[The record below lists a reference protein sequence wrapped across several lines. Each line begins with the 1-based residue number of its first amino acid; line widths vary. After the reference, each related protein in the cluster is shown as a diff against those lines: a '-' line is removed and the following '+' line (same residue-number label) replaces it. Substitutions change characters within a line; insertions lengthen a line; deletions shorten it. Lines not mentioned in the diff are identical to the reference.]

1 MRTINGRFEIVSLL
15 NENSNFIVYEI
26 TDRLAPRKEKI
37 LKITVS
43 EERFQT
49 DLLRKEFLA
58 GLMNR
63 HPLLRPLESFHTL
76 RTIDGRFTD
85 SSRCFY
91 VAEKYPELYR
101 ARKDKAGVLVNAL
114 YTFLGFLHRNRAY
127 HGDLRES
134 NILADSQG
142 LPLFFDMSP
151 LYVNS
156 ELGQKNDRNAVVE
169 IMRSL
174 GFPFHSEDEE
184 RLFSLPGFHSLISDD
199 YVKAVTLEH
208 IRTTPFPAE
217 RFLQNRHQDGALL
230 SHQVNVIYDY
240 RDSHNARIWYDGIMS
255 LIQTEGYE
263 LYRAEGEG
271 TLSQRLT
278 ALFHEGEGSE
288 ELLGSLEDAAGY
300 GPLAI
305 GLGAADRM
313 SGDDLRLLQRLS
325 RHFDHN
331 RVCFFAWQREPAD
344 EFESLSLPLLT
355 EEETIRTLEYYL
367 PFLDRSEETANRLW
381 SQSEGEPSLLCGLIR
396 HMAARDCLDFRNAA
410 VFLKERKD
418 CFDFSLS
425 VREIPVSIR
434 KAAQEV
440 VALIRAMG
448 GKAPISFYHFL
459 SQEEKEALAYL
470 LDEKAV
476 YRDRLFFIL
485 RINRIPATLLK
496 NRGEMPESRTFV
508 RELEKL
514 AFQEKEFLESYVFY
528 SLTVG
533 LGHDA
538 YVKVMDFYNGLT
550 ERERSLDRPLFF
562 RLFRMFDKNS
572 SALEEGKCF
581 DLYFHL
587 LKLDYNHLYENTLLL
602 EKLEKNASTEKE
614 RHIVKAMRLTLD
626 DKTTLDDVKEM
637 LSLLKENKIEAET
650 WPLILRHVLLK
661 LKFLGFYEEMEKLME
676 EYRPLIDS
684 LDDENRVMIMNEM
697 FSCYM
702 DKMNLEKMQ
711 EAAQA
716 MLETVEKKKES
727 TGLDAH
733 FSSHNNLAIVLR
745 RQGRLSEALDH
756 YNKALEIARLLENY
770 RYEAIV
776 ATNIGVI
783 HYYSGDYEACTA
795 SWTSAVKA
803 AEQARIYFSMV
814 TNSINLSLVFK
825 LLHQYKQA
833 LATFKKIE
841 LYLAE
846 APTVRENSKLHLL
859 YADML
864 MELGDFQKAD
874 IHLTEA
880 AHFYEER
887 DALKVSYEY
896 FNVKASLLFQ
906 KDGKEAMDDFIDD
919 LFSRFSSEEDRSYYS
934 LILLTAALQSLC
946 SGNMRDAA
954 DYVNRISSAS
964 LETLE
969 PGDRQVLDVIRF
981 LTGESEEFAKEVL
994 GEFTGYS
1001 RSMFIL
1007 HALIMK
1013 EDGKSPLHLEYCAQL
1028 LSIMNRWLNHI
1039 PYEYRESFMM
1049 NNLEWRFHHDLL
1061 QGLGYEIEG
1070 FSLDDF
1076 RRNHS
1081 STAQRYMRREKSRA
1095 LKNYRLSPM
1104 GEGEA
1109 LYRSILK
1116 DLLRITG
1123 MTRAAYFE
1131 YDMYEGW
1138 QQKVLLDLGTGYHP
1152 PLPVNKE
1159 AISDVLFESSHR
1171 EIAFRQES
1179 GTRGP
1184 SVSAVMVIPVL
1195 DIEKLGHNKFRGD
1208 EKRQS
1213 SFHYFALRGCL
1224 YLDSDRMLLVPDGS
1238 VTEGLG
1244 PLRDYINAAG
1254 YYDYL
1259 KQTALMDKL
1268 TGLYKREHWLN
1279 LTKNLMDY
1287 ALNNDQQVI
1296 IAILDIDHF
1305 KNINDRYGHA
1315 RGDAVL
1321 KDVSARIKE
1330 TVRATDIVG
1339 RYGGE
1344 EIVLAM
1350 MVPPKSSS
1358 SGIIDRV
1365 RADIQNSALNKKF
1378 NLTVSIGYALYPR
1391 DAELLDTL
1399 LGQADEALYYAKSSG
1414 RNVTIAFETM
1424 PEHMAGEK
1432 DKSKKAIDDPVREKE
1447 KLDALLALQEKIDPL
1462 KPVAVIISD
1471 IYDILVSLFQA
1482 TRLAIVLGGNGHF
1495 HVYEKKASAQG
1506 VETRETD
1513 SDSGIAGSKVNTY
1526 VIHEHY
1532 SVSVYLEIESD
1543 RYSIQKDTRF
1553 FTMLGN
1559 MISEKVFLASF
1570 HTVQKE

>member
-1 MRTINGRFEIVSLL
+1 MRVVNGRFEIIKLL
-15 NENSNFIVYEI
+15 NENSNFLVYEV
-26 TDRLAPRKEKI
+26 TDRLAPREEKI
-37 LKITVS
+37 LKITAS

-63 HPLLRPLESFHTL
+63 HPLLRPLDSFHTV
-76 RTIDGRFTD
+76 RSIDGRFTD
-85 SSRCFY
+85 SSRCFF
-91 VAEKYPELYR
+91 VADKYPELYR
-101 ARKDKAGVLVNAL
+101 GDSKKAGALINAL
-114 YTFLGFLHRNRAY
+114 YIFLGFLHRNKAY
-127 HGDLRES
+127 HGDIRES
-134 NILADSQG
+134 NILADRQG

-151 LYVNS
+151 LYVNTD
-156 ELGQKNDRNAVVE
+156 LGRKNDMKAVGE
-169 IMRSL
+169 ILSSL
-174 GFPFHSEDEE
+174 GFPFNRDDEE
-184 RLFSLPGFHSLISDD
+184 RLFSLPGFLSLISDD
-199 YVKAVTLEH
+199 HLKAVTLEH

-217 RFLQNRHQDGALL
+217 RLLKRRSWEGTSL
-230 SHQVNVIYDY
+230 SHPVTVIYDY
-240 RDSHNARIWYDGIMS
+240 RDPENARIWYSGLLS

-271 TLSQRLT
+271 PLSSRLK
-278 ALFHEGEGSE
+278 ALFEYGDGDD
-288 ELLGSLEDAAGY
+288 ELMRSLEDAAGY

-313 SGDDLRLLQRLS
+313 DRDDLRLLKRVS
-325 RHFDHN
+325 RHFENNHV
-331 RVCFFAWQREPAD
+331 RFFAWQREPAD
-344 EFESLSLPLLT
+344 GFENISFPLLS
-355 EEETIRTLEYYL
+355 EEEAVQVLGYYL
-367 PFLDRSEETANRLW
+367 PFLEKSEEAAKMLW
-381 SQSEGEPSLLCGLIR
+381 RQSEGEPALLRGLIR
-396 HMAARDCLDFRNAA
+396 HLAAGECLDVKNAA
-410 VFLKERKD
+410 VFLEERED

-425 VREIPVSIR
+425 LREIPASIR
-434 KAAQEV
+434 KAADEV
-440 VALIRAMG
+440 VVLIRSMG
-448 GKAPISFYHFL
+448 GKAPASIYHLL
-459 SQEEKEALAYL
+459 SSEEKEALDYL
-470 LDEKAV
+470 TAEKAV

-485 RINRIPATLLK
+485 RINRIPGTLLRK
-496 NRGEMPESRTFV
+496 RGEKGKGRNFYH
-508 RELEKL
+508 ELEKL
-514 AFQEKEFLESYVFY
+514 AFKEKDFLESYVFY
-528 SLTVG
+528 ALNIG
-533 LGHDA
+533 LGYEA
-538 YVKVMDFYNGLT
+538 YVKVMDFYNHLS
-550 ERERSLDRPLFF
+550 ERERSLNRPLFF
-562 RLFRMFDKNS
+562 RLFRTFEKNRN
-572 SALEEGKCF
+572 LLKEGNCF

-602 EKLEKNASTEKE
+602 ERLEKNASTQEE
-614 RHIVKAMRLTLD
+614 HRIVKALRLTLD
-626 DKTTLDDVKEM
+626 DKTTLDDVNEMIPLLEKGKTKE
-637 LSLLKENKIEAET
+637 EI

-661 LKFLGFYEEMEKLME
+661 LKFLGLYEKMEKLME
-676 EYRPLIDS
+676 DYRQVIHA
-684 LDDENRVMIMNEM
+684 LDDENRVMVMNEM

-702 DKMNLEKMQ
+702 DKMDLEKMH
-711 EAAQA
+711 ETAQA
-716 MLETVEKKKES
+716 MLEIVEKKRER

-745 RQGRLSEALDH
+745 RQGRLQEALSH
-756 YNKALEIARLLENY
+756 YNKALEIARILENY

-783 HYYSGDYEACTA
+783 HYYSGDFEACTA
-795 SWTSAVKA
+795 SWTNAVKA

-825 LLHQYKQA
+825 LLHQYEQA
-833 LATFKKIE
+833 MATFKKIE

-864 MELGDFQKAD
+864 MELGDFREAES
-874 IHLTEA
+874 HLREA

-887 DALKVSYEY
+887 NALKVSYEY
-896 FNVKASLLFQ
+896 FDVKASLLYQ
-906 KDGKEAMDDFIDD
+906 MEGKESMDLYIED
-919 LFSRFSSEEDRSYYS
+919 LFTRFSSEEDQSFYGF
-934 LILLTAALQSLC
+934 ILLTAALQSLC
-946 SGNMRDAA
+946 SGNLRDAE
-954 DYVNRISSAS
+954 DYVKRISAGS
-964 LETLE
+964 LDRLE
-969 PGDRQVLDVIRF
+969 SGDRQVMNVIRF
-981 LTGESEEFAKEVL
+981 LSGESEEFHEQAM

-1001 RSMFIL
+1001 RSMFVL
-1007 HALIMK
+1007 HALIQKESMK
-1013 EDGKSPLHLEYCAQL
+1013 TPLHLEYCAQL
-1028 LSIMNRWLNHI
+1028 LSIMNRWLSHI
-1039 PYEYRESFMM
+1039 PYEYKESFKMK
-1049 NNLEWRFHHDLL
+1049 NLEWRFHYELL
-1061 QGLGYEIEG
+1061 SGLGYEIEG
-1070 FSLDDF
+1070 FKLDDF
-1076 RRNHS
+1076 RRRHK
-1081 STAQRYMRREKSRA
+1081 STAQRYMREEKRRA

-1104 GEGEA
+1104 GEGET
-1109 LYRSILK
+1109 LFRSILN

-1123 MTRAAYFE
+1123 LTRAAYFE

-1138 QQKVLLDLGTGYHP
+1138 QQKVLLDRGTGYHP
-1152 PLPVNKE
+1152 PLPVYKE
-1159 AISDVLFESSHR
+1159 AINEVLFEGSHR
-1171 EIAFRQES
+1171 EITFRREAEK
-1179 GTRGP
+1179 RGP

-1208 EKRQS
+1208 DKRQS

-1224 YLDSDRMLLVPDGS
+1224 YLDSDRMLLVPDES

-1244 PLRDYINAAG
+1244 PLRDFINAAG

-1321 KDVSARIKE
+1321 KEVSAMIKE
-1330 TVRATDIVG
+1330 TVRAADIVG

-1358 SGIIDRV
+1358 SGIIDRI
-1365 RADIQNSALNKKF
+1365 RADIQKSALNKQY

-1424 PEHMAGEK
+1424 PANLAGEN
-1432 DKSKKAIDDPVREKE
+1432 DKNKKAIDDPVREKE
-1447 KLDALLALQEKIDPL
+1447 KLDALLGLQEKIDPL
-1462 KPVAVIISD
+1462 KPVEVIIAD
-1471 IYDILVSLFQA
+1471 IYDILLALFKA
-1482 TRLAIVLGGNGHF
+1482 TRLAVLLGGNGHF
-1495 HVYEKKASAQG
+1495 LVYEKKASAQG
-1506 VETRETD
+1506 VNRREAE
-1513 SDSGIAGSKVNTY
+1513 SDGEISGSRLNTY

-1532 SVSVYLEIESD
+1532 SVSVFLEMDSD
-1543 RYSIQKDTRF
+1543 RYSIKKDARF

-1570 HTVQKE
+1570 HTIQKE